1 MRKVRHREVKYFHK
15 ITLPIRNRTKMSGSI
30 SAWQVI
36 GIQYL
41 RAEHMKGFGQDSSQ
55 VAPVVKSPLANAGD
69 VRDMGSIP
77 GWEDSLEKELA
88 TCSSIL
94 GWEIPWTEEP
104 GTLQP
109 IGSQRVGHD

>member
-15 ITLPIRNRTKMSGSI
+15 ITLPIRSRTKRSGSI

-41 RAEHMKGFGQDSSQ
+41 RAEYMKGFGQDSSQ

-69 VRDMGSIP
+69 VETWVRSQVG
-77 GWEDSLEKELA
+77 K
-88 TCSSIL
+88 
-94 GWEIPWTEEP
+94 IPWRRNW
-104 GTLQP
+104 QP
-109 IGSQRVGHD
+109 APVF